1 MHDLHLPVSDI
12 LVPLQQAL
20 TRSAVVLQ
28 APPGAGKS
36 TALPLSLLQA
46 FPTKRW
52 ILVQPRRLAALSI
65 AEFIASRLNEPC
77 GQTVG
82 YQVRQDAKRSAR
94 TRLLVVTEG
103 ILTRML
109 QTDPMLSDI
118 DGVIF
123 DEFHERNLHSDLGLA
138 LTLETRQLR
147 PELALLVM
155 SATLPAQALADWMA
169 GHGTE
174 AEVLQSEGR
183 QYAVDIE
190 YQPPRQAQSYLE
202 KTADVVNFIIREYPQ
217 NRGVLVFL
225 PGQSEIRRVMQAV
238 AASSTD
244 SQVELLA
251 LHGGLTLSEQQ
262 GVTATQR
269 TEQRRVIFTTNIAET
284 SLTIAGIDW
293 VVDSGRERQALYRPK
308 YHTTELMTRRVA
320 RAAAIQRA
328 GRAGRTGPGRCTRIY
343 APSDYQGMAEYRPAD
358 IEQQDLTDLVLQV
371 ACWGSA
377 MDEMAWFTPPNAG
390 HVASA
395 QQWLRGV
402 GALNDRDQATS
413 QGQALL
419 SYAADVRYAQAFS
432 AAQETAT
439 LTALAL
445 LVAMDEERESETLN
459 LADAVEDVLT
469 QKAQFPRTWRRY
481 RHWCR
486 QLKLECT
493 THCAGDSLIKAAL
506 CLYPLGLARQRK
518 ETDYYTLA
526 TGAGVG
532 WPANTA
538 VSMSL
543 KAAPWLLVS
552 GLSMHQDMQ
561 HGVIRQCLALSADQV
576 SQLME
581 HDFAQRVEQH
591 SVVEWRSERGGLHKV
606 DQRCYFAL
614 ELQRKPSPVQVS
626 GEERLAALVLE
637 VQRNGLSMLNWDAR
651 SVQIQRRLALWATH
665 SQDAP
670 QVDDEHLLETLHH
683 WAVPY
688 WHHIENRPALS
699 NWSPGDALM
708 SLLPYPQQQSFNQA
722 LPTHWQAPS
731 GRAHLIEYQADGS
744 ALVALKLQE
753 VFGSPSSPTVLNGR
767 LPLTLD
773 LLSPAKRPLQRTSD
787 LAAFWAGSYIH
798 VKKEMRGRYPKHP
811 WPDDP
816 AQAQATHLTKK
827 AMHDQGK

>member
-1 MHDLHLPVSDI
+1 MHQSHLPVSDI
-12 LVPLQQAL
+12 LIPLQQAL

-46 FPTKRW
+46 FPQKRW

-65 AEFIASRLNEPC
+65 AEFIATQLAEPC
-77 GQTVG
+77 GHTVG
-82 YQVRQDAKRSAR
+82 YQVRQDAKRSAH

-169 GHGTE
+169 THDTV

-183 QYAVDIE
+183 QYDVNIE

-202 KTADVVNFIIREYPQ
+202 KTAEVVTTIIREHPQ
-217 NRGVLVFL
+217 KRGILVFL

-238 AASSTD
+238 QANLSG
-244 SQVELLA
+244 SQVTLLA

-262 GVTATQR
+262 QVTAAQGDG
-269 TEQRRVIFTTNIAET
+269 QRRVIFTTNIAET
-284 SLTIAGIDW
+284 SLTIPGIDW

-308 YHTTELMTRRVA
+308 YQTTELITRRVA
-320 RAAAIQRA
+320 RAAATQRA
-328 GRAGRTGPGRCTRIY
+328 GRAGRTGPGHCTRIY
-343 APSDYQGMAEYRPAD
+343 SQSDYHGMGEYRPAD

-377 MDEMAWFTPPNAG
+377 MDDMAWFTPPNAG

-402 GALNDRDQATS
+402 GALNERHQATPR
-413 QGQALL
+413 GQAFIH
-419 SYAADVRYAQAFS
+419 YASDVRYAQAFS
-432 AAQETAT
+432 AVDDTPT

-445 LVAMDEERESETLN
+445 LVALDEERECESMN
-459 LADAVEDVLT
+459 LADAVEDVLS
-469 QKAQFPRTWRRY
+469 QQARFPRTWRRY
-481 RHWCR
+481 QHWCR
-486 QLKLECT
+486 VLKLECLKS
-493 THCAGDSLIKAAL
+493 CSLHTLNRAVL
-506 CLYPLGLARQRK
+506 CLYPQGLARQRADLM
-518 ETDYYTLA
+518 TYTLA

-532 WPANTA
+532 WPANQTI
-538 VSMSL
+538 SMRL
-543 KAAPWLLVS
+543 KRSPWLLVS
-552 GLSMHQDMQ
+552 SLSMHQDMQ
-561 HGVIRQCLALSADQV
+561 NGMIRQCLALDDEQV
-576 SQLME
+576 SELIE
-581 HDFAQRVEQH
+581 GDFAQRIQQQTK
-591 SVVEWRSERGGLHKV
+591 VEWRSERGGLQKV
-606 DQRCYFAL
+606 EQRCYFAL
-614 ELQRKPSPVQVS
+614 ELDRKPSPEPVS
-626 GEERLAALVLE
+626 AAERLAALVAE
-637 VQRNGLSMLNWDAR
+637 VERRGLAMLNWDTR
-651 SVQIQRRLALWATH
+651 SVQLQRRLLLWRANQ
-665 SQDAP
+665 SDGP
-670 QVDDEHLLETLHH
+670 QVDDDYLLATLRD
-683 WAVPY
+683 WAAPY
-688 WHHIENRPALS
+688 WQNIENRGALS
-699 NWSPGDALM
+699 KWSPGDALLN
-708 SLLPYPQQQSFNQA
+708 LLPYQQQQSFNQA

-731 GRAHLIEYQADGS
+731 GRSHVIEYQADGS

-753 VFGSPSSPTVLNGR
+753 VFGSPTSPTVLHGR
-767 LPLTLD
+767 LPITLD

-787 LAAFWAGSYIH
+787 LAAFWAGSYDH

-811 WPDDP
+811 WPDKP